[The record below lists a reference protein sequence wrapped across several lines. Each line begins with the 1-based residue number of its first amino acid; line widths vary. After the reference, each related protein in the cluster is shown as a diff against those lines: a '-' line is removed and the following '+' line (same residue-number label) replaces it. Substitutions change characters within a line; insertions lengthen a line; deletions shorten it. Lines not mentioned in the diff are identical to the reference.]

1 MLVYNIFIQYGLTI
15 IMGVIC
21 LTLILV
27 QGKDIISEN
36 KTYRALAIFLGITT
50 LSSILAFYLYIN
62 DFVFADFTTPLLL
75 RCAMYFLY
83 AIILYAWMVILQN
96 LSIDSGETRPRG
108 IFLAGKAIT
117 VVATLFFLFIATFV
131 MNKYADIE
139 NYFWF
144 DVYVYLE
151 QIFAAL
157 AIIIILLA
165 AIKSLRVI
173 ILTTTKNFV
182 KASTALLIL
191 NYLFNIALM
200 TPAGYD
206 MLSERIDFGGWITV
220 ALDLVI
226 LWFIYKN
233 DFQQPFKVQ
242 TVPEYGCGT
251 HESGCSGTT
260 EKATVLTAAMVMNK
274 LAEDH
279 RLTNR
284 EREILELIYNGASNA
299 QIAEELFI
307 SINTV
312 KTHVRNIFEKLGVSS
327 RMELTFLVNGQ
338 MTE

>member
-1 MLVYNIFIQYGLTI
+1 MLVYNILIQYGLTI

-27 QGKDIISEN
+27 QGRDIISEN
-36 KTYRALAIFLGITT
+36 KTYRALAAFLGITT
-50 LSSILAFYLYIN
+50 LSSVLAFYLYIN
-62 DFVFADFTTPLLL
+62 DFVFADYTTPLLL

-83 AIILYAWMVILQN
+83 AVILYVWMVILQN
-96 LSIDSGETRPRG
+96 LSIDSGESNPRG
-108 IFLAGKAIT
+108 VFLAGKLVT
-117 VVATLFFLFIATFV
+117 VAATLLFMFIAIFV

-144 DVYVYLE
+144 DFYIYLE

-157 AIIIILLA
+157 AIIIVLLA
-165 AIKSLRVI
+165 AVKSLRVI

-182 KASTALLIL
+182 KASTALLVL
-191 NYLFNIALM
+191 NYLFNIVLM

-206 MLSERIDFGGWITV
+206 MLAERIDFGGWITV
-220 ALDLVI
+220 ALDIVI

-233 DFQQPFKVQ
+233 DFQQPFV
-242 TVPEYGCGT
+242 VPVADVT
-251 HESGCSGTT
+251 DTK
-260 EKATVLTAAMVMNK
+260 KATVPTAAMAMNR

-279 RLTNR
+279 KLTNR

-307 SINTV
+307 SVNTV

-338 MTE
+338 ITA